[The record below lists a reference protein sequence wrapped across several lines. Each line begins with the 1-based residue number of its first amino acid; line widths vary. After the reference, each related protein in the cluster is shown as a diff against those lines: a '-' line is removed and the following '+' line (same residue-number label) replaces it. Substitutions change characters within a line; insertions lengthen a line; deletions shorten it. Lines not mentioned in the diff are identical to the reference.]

1 MQAEVLSVGTELL
14 LGEITDTNAQYLS
27 GKLRDAG
34 VDVYRRVTVGDNP
47 ARLTA
52 SFREAL
58 GRADIVIAT
67 GGLGPTADDVTA
79 KCLAEAMGLRLVF
92 SQDAWDMTASW
103 FRKRGRE
110 PRETDRKQAMIIEGG
125 RFLSNLNGTA
135 PGQAIVAGGKLAAL
149 LPGPPR
155 EMMPMFEDYVMPLIK
170 ESFPGLIP
178 LTCKD
183 LRLVG
188 IGEGQVQET
197 VGDLMES
204 VNPSLAPYAG
214 LGEVR
219 LRVAARGHDPKESQ
233 AMVLSMEQKVRERLD
248 DYIYGT
254 TEDTLEGVCVGLL
267 KKTGLTLGVAE
278 SITGGLILNRLTG
291 VPGVSANL
299 KMGIVAYSPAVKVST
314 LGVPEEAVRRED
326 AVNPDV
332 AEAMAKSAR
341 ALSGAKIG
349 LATTGFAGPG
359 GGTADAPVGTVYTAL
374 THRQGSIVDRQ
385 LLTGTRNAIKERA
398 AQNALA
404 MLWRHL
410 KSQAARGNR
419 KS

>member
-1 MQAEVLSVGTELL
+1 MQAELLSVGTELL

-67 GGLGPTADDVTA
+67 GGLGPTADDITA

-92 SQDAWDMTASW
+92 SQEAWDMTASW
-103 FRKRGRE
+103 FKKRGRE
-110 PRETDRKQAMIIEGG
+110 PRETDRKQAMILEGG
-125 RFLSNLNGTA
+125 RFLPNSNGTA

-155 EMMPMFEDYVMPLIK
+155 EMIPMFEDHVMPLVK

-178 LTCKD
+178 LTCKE

-219 LRVAARGHDPKESQ
+219 LRVAARGHDPEESQ
-233 AMVLSMEQKVRERLD
+233 AMVLAMEKKVRERLS

-254 TEDTLEGVCVGLL
+254 TGDTLEAVCVGLL
-267 KKTGLTLGVAE
+267 KKTGRTLGVAE
-278 SITGGLILNRLTG
+278 SITGGLILNRLTD
-291 VPGVSANL
+291 VPGVSAYL
-299 KMGIVAYSPAVKVST
+299 KMGIVPYNPAVKVTT
-314 LGVPEEAVRRED
+314 LGVPEEAVLRDD

-332 AEAMAKSAR
+332 AEAMARSVR

-349 LATTGFAGPG
+349 LATTGFAGPV
-359 GGTADAPVGTVYTAL
+359 GGTPDAPVGTVYTAL
-374 THRQGSIVDRQ
+374 ADRHGVLIDRQ
-385 LLTGTRNAIKERA
+385 LLTGTRNSIKERA

-404 MLWRHL
+404 MLWRYL
-410 KSQAARGNR
+410 RGL
-419 KS
+419 